1 MSSKNEKNTF
11 YVTTPIY
18 YVNDI
23 PHIGHAYTTIA
34 CDVIARY
41 KRLKGM
47 DVFFLTGTDEH
58 GQKVQDSASKQ
69 GVKPIELAD
78 KVVGRYKDLWEVL
91 NISNDDFIRTTEE
104 RHKVAAQKMWDLVTE
119 KGDIYLG
126 EYEDWYCTPCETF
139 LTEGQL
145 VDDKCPD
152 CKRDVE
158 KIKESSYFFKLSSFG
173 EKLLKYIEDNP
184 EFIQPKAKR
193 NEVTSFLKEGL
204 RDLSVSRTSFSW
216 GVPVPGDEGH
226 VMYVWFD
233 ALTNYL
239 SALGFPDDEG
249 DGLLERYW
257 PADVHIIGKDI
268 LRFHSVYWPS
278 FLMSAGIEL
287 PKKVFAHGWWTIDG
301 EKMSKTTGNV
311 VDPFKVAE
319 DFGTDQ
325 FRYFLL
331 REVPFGGDGDF
342 SLDALKG
349 RINSELANDL
359 GNLLNRTVSMISKYN
374 DGVIPDSNSSFDGEN
389 EKELWSLIDKLKG
402 ADGDYESKMEKLD
415 FYNAINNL
423 WARVR
428 ELNAYV
434 DKSAPWQLAKEE
446 SNKDNLNNVL
456 YTLAEG
462 LRVMA
467 IYVFP
472 FMPDSAEKIW
482 KQLGIKGNIGHIN
495 DFDSTVEIGSSKL
508 SGLTVEKANPIFP
521 KVE

>member
-1 MSSKNEKNTF
+1 MAIEKGKDTF
-11 YVTTPIY
+11 YITTPIY

-34 CDVIARY
+34 CDVLARY
-41 KRLKGM
+41 KRLQGF

-58 GQKVQDSASKQ
+58 GQKVEKSASTQ
-69 GVKPIELAD
+69 GIKPIELAD
-78 KVVGRYKDLWEVL
+78 KVVGRYKDLWKVL
-91 NISNDDFIRTTEE
+91 NISNDDFVRTTEG
-104 RHKVAAQKMWDLVTE
+104 RHKKAAHKMWELVTE

-139 LTEGQL
+139 LTDGQL

-152 CKRDVE
+152 CKREVE

-173 EKLLKYIEDNP
+173 DKLLKLIEDNP

-193 NEVTSFLKEGL
+193 NEITSFLREGL
-204 RDLSVSRTSFSW
+204 RDLSVSRTGFSW
-216 GVPVPGDEGH
+216 GVDVPGDDNH
-226 VMYVWFD
+226 IMYVWFD

-239 SALGFPDDEG
+239 TAVGYPDEKYHK
-249 DGLLERYW
+249 YW
-257 PADVHIIGKDI
+257 PADVHVIGKDI

-278 FLMSAGIEL
+278 FLMSAGVEL
-287 PKKVFAHGWWTIDG
+287 PKKIFAHGWWTING
-301 EKMSKTTGNV
+301 EKMSKSLGNV
-311 VDPFKVAE
+311 VDPFQVAE
-319 DFGTDQ
+319 EFGVDQ

-342 SLDALKG
+342 STDALKG

-374 DGVIPDSNSSFDGEN
+374 EGVIPEHFTSHDGEN
-389 EKELWSLIDKLKG
+389 EKLIWDLVEKLNG
-402 ADGDYESKMEKLD
+402 DDGDYTSKIDKLD
-415 FYNAINNL
+415 FYNAIGNL

-446 SNKDNLNNVL
+446 SSDKNKKDNLHNVL
-456 YTLAEG
+456 YTLSEG
-462 LRVMA
+462 LRLVA
-467 IYVFP
+467 VYVYP
-472 FMPDSAEKIW
+472 FMPESAEKIW
-482 KQLGIKGNIGHIN
+482 KQLGIKENIGDVT
-495 DFDSTVEIGSSKL
+495 DFDNVTKVGSSSL

-521 KVE
+521 KID